1 MRPSYNWLKGLR
13 LEELV
18 IENAPCLERLL
29 RFDLF
34 DGVQVSVISAPKLKT
49 LGLLN
54 NVDQSF
60 PKLIK
65 VLLSSIANEEK

>member
-1 MRPSYNWLKGLR
+1 

-29 RFDLF
+29 RFDPF